1 MFIFSAAV
9 AGLLFGMGLIV
20 SGMTDPSKVLGFLDL
35 SGSWDPSLA
44 LVMAGAIGIGL
55 PAFALARRRSHSML
69 GAAMQL
75 PGKREIDRRLTGGSI
90 LFGIG
95 WGLAG
100 YCPGP
105 ALASLASGGA
115 KPMLFTVAMLAG
127 MGLFELLERRLRAT
141 RVT

>member
-1 MFIFSAAV
+1 
-9 AGLLFGMGLIV
+9 
-20 SGMTDPSKVLGFLDL
+20 
-35 SGSWDPSLA
+35 
-44 LVMAGAIGIGL
+44 
-55 PAFALARRRSHSML
+55 ML

-90 LFGIG
+90 LFGMG

-105 ALASLASGGA
+105 ALASLASGGT
-115 KPMLFTVAMLAG
+115 KPMLFAVAMLAG
-127 MGLFELLERRLRAT
+127 MGLFELLERRMRAS